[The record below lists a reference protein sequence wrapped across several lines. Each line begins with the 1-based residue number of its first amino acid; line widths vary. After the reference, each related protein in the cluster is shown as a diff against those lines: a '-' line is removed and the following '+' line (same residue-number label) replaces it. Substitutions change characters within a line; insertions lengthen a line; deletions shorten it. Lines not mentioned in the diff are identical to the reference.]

1 MANQSQGEAVFL
13 SGSLMRHVTRMSLT
27 TSIGLMAIFAVDFV
41 DMVFISMLGNDALAA
56 AVGYAGT
63 LLFFTNA
70 INIGLSISAGALTAR
85 ALGAGR
91 PEEARKYASSVA
103 TLGLCVGLV
112 TPVLVLWNL
121 SALLSLLGAEG
132 EVLRLA
138 TRYVSIVLPTMW
150 VMAIAMVAMAVL
162 RAHGDA
168 RRSMMA
174 TIYGGVVNA
183 VLDPILIFGVGLGLD
198 GAAIASVL
206 ARICMLAAALW
217 PALRVHRGFAR
228 PSLRQV
234 ASDLKPVR
242 AIAIPA
248 VLTNVATP
256 IGNAIVVRE
265 IAEYGTDAVA
275 GMAVI
280 GRLLPVAF
288 SVIFALSGAIGPI
301 IGQNFGAE
309 QFTRVREAFL
319 AGIKFTAIYVLGMAA
334 VLFLLR
340 APIADLFAAEGET
353 RVLIYLFCGPLAL
366 ASFFNGVIFVANA
379 SFNNLG
385 HPVYSTWI
393 NWGRHTVGTWVFA
406 SIGSA
411 LAGASGVLLGQAFG
425 GIIFAA
431 ISWILVGRVVS
442 GLERSQ
448 AIDPFAGQNR
458 LHSLF
463 GRRGW

>member
-1 MANQSQGEAVFL
+1 MADESKHEAVFL

-70 INIGLSISAGALTAR
+70 INIGLSISAGALVAR
-85 ALGAGR
+85 ELGAGR
-91 PEEARKYASSVA
+91 SRQAGHYASSVA
-103 TLGLCVGLV
+103 ILGLIVGV
-112 TPVLVLWNL
+112 ITSALVLMNI
-121 SALLSLLGAEG
+121 SFLLSLLGAEG
-132 EVLRLA
+132 EVLRLG
-138 TRYVSIVLPTMW
+138 TRYVSIILPTMW
-150 VMAIAMVAMAVL
+150 VMSLAMVSMAVL

-183 VLDPILIFGVGLGLD
+183 VLDPILIFAVGLGLD

-228 PSLRQV
+228 PSLKQV
-234 ASDLKPVR
+234 ATDLRPVR

-265 IAEYGTDAVA
+265 IAHYGTDAVA

-309 QFTRVREAFL
+309 KFDRVREAFF

-334 VLFLLR
+334 ILFLLR
-340 APIADLFAAEGET
+340 GPIADLFAAQGET
-353 RVLIYLFCGPLAL
+353 RILIYLFCGPLAL
-366 ASFFNGVIFVANA
+366 AAFFNGVIFVTNA

-385 HPVYSTWI
+385 YPVYSTWI
-393 NWGRHTVGTWVFA
+393 NWGRHTIGTWVFA
-406 SIGSA
+406 TIGSY

-425 GIIFAA
+425 GVIFAA
-431 ISWILVGRVVS
+431 ISWVLVARVVS
-442 GLERSQ
+442 RLERPTE
-448 AIDPFAGQNR
+448 IEPFADQKR
-458 LHSLF
+458 ILSLF

>member
-1 MANQSQGEAVFL
+1 MFL
-13 SGSLMRHVTRMSLT
+13 SGSLMLHVTRMSLT

-41 DMVFISMLGNDALAA
+41 DMIFISMLGNDALAA

-70 INIGLSISAGALTAR
+70 INIGLSISAGALVAR
-85 ALGAGR
+85 ELGAGR
-91 PEEARKYASSVA
+91 AEQARHYASSVA
-103 TLGLCVGLV
+103 VIGLIAGLTTSGLV
-112 TPVLVLWNL
+112 LLNL
-121 SALLSLLGAEG
+121 SSLLSLLGAEG

-138 TRYVSIVLPTMW
+138 TRYVSIILPTMF
-150 VMAIAMVAMAVL
+150 VMSIAMTAMAVL

-183 VLDPILIFGVGLGLD
+183 VLDPILIFAVGLGLD

-206 ARICMLAAALW
+206 ARLCMLGAALW
-217 PALRVHRGFAR
+217 PAHRVHRGFAR
-228 PSLRQV
+228 PSLKQV
-234 ASDLKPVR
+234 AKDLRPVR

-265 IAEYGTDAVA
+265 IAQYGTDAVA
-275 GMAVI
+275 GTAVI

-309 QFTRVREAFL
+309 KFDRVRAAFL
-319 AGIKFTAIYVLGMAA
+319 AGIKFTAIYVVCMSAI
-334 VLFLLR
+334 LFLLR

-353 RVLIYLFCGPLAL
+353 RSLIYLFCGPLAL
-366 ASFFNGVIFVANA
+366 ASFFNGVIFVTNA

-393 NWGRHTVGTWVFA
+393 NWGRHTIGTWVFA
-406 SIGSA
+406 TIGSQI
-411 LAGASGVLLGQAFG
+411 AGASGVLLGQASG
-425 GIIFAA
+425 GVIFAVIGWVMVA
-431 ISWILVGRVVS
+431 RVVAR
-442 GLERSQ
+442 LERSQ
-448 AIDPFAGQNR
+448 ALEPFSDQGR